1 MDILNLFIF
10 LETKK
15 TKVDKPDTA
24 KGLQNKLEE
33 FYLVKSLPNKLFLL
47 IFFSSFRIDPSKD
60 LDDNLNT
67 FNKLVLDIIKTKDKV
82 SKKYRAVVILN
93 IILKI

>member
-10 LETKK
+10 LEKKK

-47 IFFSSFRIDPSKD
+47 IFFF
-60 LDDNLNT
+60 
-67 FNKLVLDIIKTKDKV
+67 
-82 SKKYRAVVILN
+82 
-93 IILKI
+93 